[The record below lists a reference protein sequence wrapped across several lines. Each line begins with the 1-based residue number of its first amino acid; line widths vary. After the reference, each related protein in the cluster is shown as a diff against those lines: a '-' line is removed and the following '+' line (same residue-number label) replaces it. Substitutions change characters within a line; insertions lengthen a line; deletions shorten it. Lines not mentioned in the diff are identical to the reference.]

1 MRKFYTLFAFV
12 TILAALL
19 AACKPQTT
27 PAPLVPQ
34 PSSAPVSV
42 SNPNLPSPIAEDAAW
57 AKVVAAARKEGKVNA
72 YSYSWLGDTGL
83 AISRAF
89 KEKYG
94 ISVEITTGRGAEFAE
109 RFKTEKRMGQQVAD
123 ITEGGTVAINA
134 MKPEGVLTS
143 VADDLPVLKE
153 KGVWL
158 VDPTA
163 MDTQDKANLT
173 WRLLVY
179 NPYINT
185 KLVKTEEVP
194 QSWRDLLL
202 PRWKG
207 KMSFGEPNV
216 GATVYSVMVVLMDNK
231 VWDEDYIRA
240 LYRQE
245 LHFVVSPADELL
257 KLARGEN
264 DIIVVVADSE
274 ASRFA
279 LEGAPIRAIDMK
291 DGVVLSTAAVAAIAK
306 GPNPNAARVFL
317 NWIFSRE
324 GQTLAGERMGSKMVR
339 KDVPDIRPQAV
350 QTSMNNPFVLSVDNM
365 GKASQLFRDKWFNK
379 LVGR

>member
-1 MRKFYTLFAFV
+1 MRKFYALFAVVVLF
-12 TILAALL
+12 AALF
-19 AACKPQTT
+19 AACAPQAT
-27 PAPLVPQ
+27 PAPSIPQ
-34 PSSAPVSV
+34 SSPAPVSV
-42 SNPNLPSPIAEDAAW
+42 FNTNLPPPIAEDAAW
-57 AKVVAAARKEGKVNA
+57 VKVVAAAKKEGKVNA
-72 YSYSWLGDTGL
+72 YSYSWLGDIGL
-83 AISRAF
+83 AISKAF

-123 ITEGGTVAINA
+123 ITEGGTVSINT

-143 VADDLPVLKE
+143 VTDDLPALKE
-153 KGVWL
+153 KGIWL

-163 MDTQDKANLT
+163 MDTQDKANLA
-173 WRLLVY
+173 WRLIVY
-179 NPYINT
+179 TPYINT

-216 GATVYSVMVVLMDNK
+216 GATTYSVIVVLMDHK

-245 LHFVVSPADELL
+245 LHFVVSPPDELL
-257 KLARGEN
+257 MLARGEN
-264 DIIVVVADSE
+264 NVVAVVADSV

-279 LEGAPIRAIDMK
+279 QEGAPIRAIDMK
-291 DGVVLSTAAVAAIAK
+291 DGVVLSTASVAAIAK

-324 GQTLAGERMGSKMVR
+324 GQTIAGELMGSKMVR

-350 QTSMNNPFVLSVDNM
+350 QTPMNKPLVLTVEHM
-365 GKASQLFRDKWFNK
+365 EKATQLFREKWFNK
-379 LVGR
+379 VVGR